1 MTCWDNLVGCVVDY
15 SVEDIFDIIK
25 DYDDIL
31 LERDD
36 AQAMTNIGPDKESA
50 QSVIEY
56 LSWGCKV
63 ELKVF
68 YDENGSVVSDDDD
81 YEDYETILSIQPLVY
96 EDEDHS
102 NEDVP
107 AASTSEEDKANAEE
121 AKNFVKKSAEW
132 REIKSMVG
140 AKPTYVGQ
148 KENPM
153 KTYVVFENGI
163 TVSKRGEDYAVYYKP
178 KDKTIECSSAWD
190 LQEAIESFLN

>member
-1 MTCWDNLVGCVVDY
+1 MTCWDNSAECVVDY

-31 LERDD
+31 LEIDD

-56 LSWGCKV
+56 VSDGCKI

-81 YEDYETILSIQPLVY
+81 YEDNETILSIQPLVY
-96 EDEDHS
+96 EGEDHS
-102 NEDVP
+102 NEDAP
-107 AASTSEEDKANAEE
+107 ATPTVDYSKEYAEE

-132 REIKSMVG
+132 REIKLLVG
-140 AKPTYVGQ
+140 AKPSYVGL
-148 KENPM
+148 KEYPAN
-153 KTYVVFENGI
+153 TYVVFENGI
-163 TVSKRGEDYAVYYKP
+163 AVHKRGEYYDVYYKP
-178 KDKTIECSSAWD
+178 KDKTIECLSAVD
-190 LQEAIESFLN
+190 IQNAVESFLN